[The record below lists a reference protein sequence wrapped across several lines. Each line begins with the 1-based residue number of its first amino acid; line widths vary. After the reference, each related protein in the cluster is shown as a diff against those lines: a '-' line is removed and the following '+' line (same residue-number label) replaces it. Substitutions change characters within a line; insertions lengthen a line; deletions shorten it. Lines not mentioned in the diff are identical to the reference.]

1 MNRYKQLLRIIA
13 EELNVRQVITPKFM
27 YTLKTDRLVRR

>member
-1 MNRYKQLLRIIA
+1 MNIYKQLLRIVA
-13 EELNVRQVITPKFM
+13 EELNVGQVITPKFI